1 VAFHFV
7 VNLDNTHFIWRVS
20 FVLRVARVCK
30 HFHVLIVCCVE
41 SASLWIFDMKCKRI
55 KANHSVSPAHYVE
68 PVLYVCVVRSPI
80 DHRHLPNQW
89 RHHLHL
95 DDVTPVQHP
104 HIQSAVSYN
113 RHIYNNTLLCN
124 ICISTSFRY
133 LIHAGYIE
141 STHTMEL
148 HVQHAYTHVT
158 YLFCEHEWK
167 QLRTQFRD
175 RNTVFHLPICLLS
188 MNFIVVCHLSTMTT
202 DKMLS
207 LTHALSVVWLN
218 I

>member
-1 VAFHFV
+1 
-7 VNLDNTHFIWRVS
+7 
-20 FVLRVARVCK
+20 VLRVARVCK

-41 SASLWIFDMKCKRI
+41 SASLWIFDMKCKRT
-55 KANHSVSPAHYVE
+55 KANHYASHAHYADR
-68 PVLYVCVVRSPI
+68 VLYDCVVRSHI

-95 DDVTPVQHP
+95 DDVTPVLLP
-104 HIQSAVSYN
+104 HIQSAGYYN

-148 HVQHAYTHVT
+148 HVQHAYTHT
-158 YLFCEHEWK
+158 RH
-167 QLRTQFRD
+167 
-175 RNTVFHLPICLLS
+175 VFILWARVDTTENPIQG
-188 MNFIVVCHLSTMTT
+188 
-202 DKMLS
+202 
-207 LTHALSVVWLN
+207 
-218 I
+218 